1 MRINILKSKLHRARL
16 TNVELNY
23 EGSCAI
29 DEHLMQSA
37 SIKEFE
43 MLHIYNLAN
52 GERFT
57 TYAIKAEKQSEI
69 ISFNGAAAFKGKVGD
84 LVIICTYAE
93 LEVSKAKIHKPK
105 LVYFKKNTN
114 IIDTIK
120 SKISEQRKGKIINL

>member
-1 MRINILKSKLHRARL
+1 MKSNISK
-16 TNVELNY
+16 EL
-23 EGSCAI
+23 S
-29 DEHLMQSA
+29 S
-37 SIKEFE
+37 
-43 MLHIYNLAN
+43 
-52 GERFT
+52 
-57 TYAIKAEKQSEI
+57 AIK
-69 ISFNGAAAFKGKVGD
+69 NGDKNRIHTLRLILAAIKDKDGD